1 MYCMSC
7 GKPQP
12 SGATFCPYCGK
23 KQSEEISSFTPLVP
37 ITESSRSPEVS
48 TKLSTAPIDLD
59 FPTGNLEPIALYEK
73 REWMFRYKDVA
84 NPPPAWTQSTVDL
97 MFSEDYVVLQS
108 NTNVATLKETLKVAG
123 MLASVI
129 AAGTVAGA
137 VPILGIAAEIAT
149 LALDK
154 TIPRQKK
161 HIGYGKN
168 NQFMREAILQR
179 FLAGEAI
186 WAKKSECEFRALK
199 SRLLLN
205 TTYHYFVIIAKFH
218 HISGL
223 LDYAAFNCLSGI
235 HGGFIELSGCTL
247 AREEKFKVC
256 SEALRSLVGYPEPP
270 ITKDG
275 DDTWI

>member
-1 MYCMSC
+1 MYCISC

-12 SGATFCPYCGK
+12 ADAAFCPYCGK
-23 KQSEEISSFTPLVP
+23 QQSMEMAGFPPTVT
-37 ITESSRSPEVS
+37 ITESSPS
-48 TKLSTAPIDLD
+48 TGVTAEPAIALSNFD
-59 FPTGNLEPIALYEK
+59 FPTTGDLEPIALYEK

-108 NTNVATLKETLKVAG
+108 NTNVATLNEKLKKAG
-123 MLASVI
+123 WLASVI
-129 AAGTVAGA
+129 IAGA
-137 VPILGIAAEIAT
+137 VPVLGITAALAVS
-149 LALDK
+149 ALDK
-154 TIPRQKK
+154 TMPRQKK

-168 NQFMREAILQR
+168 NQFTREAILQR

-223 LDYAAFNCLSGI
+223 LNYAAFNCLSGI

-247 AREEKFKVC
+247 AREEKFKVR

-270 ITKDG
+270 ITKDR

>member
-1 MYCMSC
+1 MYCISC
-7 GKPQP
+7 GNLQP
-12 SGATFCPYCGK
+12 SGAAFCPHCGK
-23 KQSEEISSFTPLVP
+23 AQPEKMGGYPPTVANNESTPDP
-37 ITESSRSPEVS
+37 AIT
-48 TKLSTAPIDLD
+48 LSNLD
-59 FPTGNLEPIALYEK
+59 FPNEGDFEPIALYENRK
-73 REWMFRYKDVA
+73 WMFRYKNVVY
-84 NPPPAWTQSTVDL
+84 PPPAWTQSNIDL

-108 NTNVATLKETLKVAG
+108 NTKVATLKESLKEAG
-123 MLASVI
+123 VLAGII
-129 AAGTVAGA
+129 AAGA
-137 VPILGIAAEIAT
+137 VPIIGIPAGIAA

-154 TIPRQKK
+154 MVPRQKK

-168 NQFMREAILQR
+168 NQFLREAILQR

-186 WAKKSECEFRALK
+186 WAKKSECEFRSLK

-205 TTYHYFVIIAKFH
+205 TTYRYFVIISKFH

-256 SEALRSLVGYPEPP
+256 SEALRSIVEYPEPP
-270 ITKDG
+270 ITKIH

>member
-1 MYCMSC
+1 MYCISC

-12 SGATFCPYCGK
+12 SGAAFCPYCGR
-23 KQSEEISSFTPLVP
+23 KQSDTIASFPPPVP
-37 ITESSRSPEVS
+37 ITESRPSPEVS
-48 TKLSTAPIDLD
+48 AELATAPIDLD
-59 FPTGNLEPIALYEK
+59 FPTGDLEPIALYEK
-73 REWMFRYKDVA
+73 REWMFRYKEVA
-84 NPPPAWTQSTVDL
+84 NPPPAWTQSIVDL

-108 NTNVATLKETLKVAG
+108 NTNVATLKETLKEAG

-129 AAGTVAGA
+129 AAGA
-137 VPILGIAAEIAT
+137 VPILGITAGIAA

-154 TIPRQKK
+154 AIPKQKK
-161 HIGYGKN
+161 HLGYGKN
-168 NQFMREAILQR
+168 NQFTREAIFQR

-186 WAKKSECEFRALK
+186 WAKKGECEFRALK

-218 HISGL
+218 HTSGL

-247 AREEKFKVC
+247 AREEKFNVR

-270 ITKDG
+270 ITKEQ